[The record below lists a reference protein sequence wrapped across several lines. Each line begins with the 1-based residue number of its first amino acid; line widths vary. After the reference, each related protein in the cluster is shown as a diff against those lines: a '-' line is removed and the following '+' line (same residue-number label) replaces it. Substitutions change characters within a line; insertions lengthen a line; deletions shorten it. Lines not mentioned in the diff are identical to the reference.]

1 MLFPR
6 IVVLL
11 GAGAASLF
19 VAACDHNRARTPAA
33 PRAPLREVVQLDC
46 PQREGVLRLVK
57 VSNDGRICDY
67 VGRAGEEV
75 RLRIVPLDGQTPDI
89 ALAPLEAE
97 LKAYLPRR
105 EPSDPEALAAGDED
119 AGDGGND
126 RANISLPGI
135 NIDADDDSA
144 NIQIGGLTINA
155 NDDAA
160 NIRIDRRSESERRVI
175 IEGEQVPAEAPV
187 APRPRNPRTHLSP
200 ALMKTPSRSCGA
212 GPTGAMSPSTPM
224 SGALRFRIYAGRSV
238 RITYILASNEAGPAG
253 YRVVGYV
260 ARGPDPRPA
269 GRGLHQGQVRQ
280 PRRTAA
286 AHRTAAEAQPG
297 GLGRRRQGDRHLAPM
312 VRWPGVV
319 EDRGRFG
326 RCAPGARLRLKSTA
340 EGPCPGS
347 LSSAP
352 PGTRTAP

>member
-1 MLFPR
+1 MYFRELRLPALQLRGVGRAFVLPGIHWTIQKLARHLAGQMMLFSR

-19 VAACDHNRARTPAA
+19 VAACDHHRPRAPAL

-57 VSNDGRICDY
+57 VSDDGRICDY

-119 AGDGGND
+119 TADGASD

-175 IEGEQVPAEAPV
+175 IEGEQVPAEASKAPV
-187 APRPRNPRTHLSP
+187 APATKTADAP
-200 ALMKTPSRSCGA
+200 AAGEDGAEPVVRRRSARGDVSIDADERGA
-212 GPTGAMSPSTPM
+212 EI
-224 SGALRFRIYAGRSV
+224 RIYAPGRSV

-260 ARGPDPRPA
+260 ARGPNRGPLVVASIKAKSDNHDELLRPIE
-269 GRGLHQGQVRQ
+269 RLL
-280 PRRTAA
+280 RRNL
-286 AHRTAAEAQPG
+286 G
-297 GLGRRRQGDRHLAPM
+297 G
-312 VRWPGVV
+312 
-319 EDRGRFG
+319 
-326 RCAPGARLRLKSTA
+326 
-340 EGPCPGS
+340 
-347 LSSAP
+347 
-352 PGTRTAP
+352 